1 MAWKRDSAYWKSR
14 VEREYPDIWNRLER
28 GEIASVRAAA
38 IEAGLIR
45 DRTPLMDLRRA
56 WRNASIEE
64 RKAFLDEV
72 RPDTE

>member
-1 MAWKRDSAYWKSR
+1 MAWKRDSEYWR
-14 VEREYPDIWNRLER
+14 TRIEREHPDIWTRLER
-28 GEIASVRAAA
+28 GEINSVRAAA

-72 RPDTE
+72 QPQS